1 MIKEHKEIN
10 TVQCS
15 PYEAYNFDSVFS
27 YKHICEAALLCK
39 RNVFWKSSVQNFM
52 RAMHYYCAVLYLEL
66 YNNTFKFQETNE
78 FDIRE
83 RGKTR
88 HIKSIKI
95 RDRVIQK
102 VLCIYCLLPLF
113 EKTFIY
119 DNCASLK
126 NKGITFA
133 IKRLITMLC
142 KFYRKHENKGF
153 VLRFDFKDYFNSID
167 HDIALQLI
175 MQKVKDERIL
185 KLILDAISIYSND
198 KGSVGLG
205 LGSELSQFI
214 ALLYANS
221 IDHLIKDKFGIKYYI
236 RYMDDGIVICES
248 KEQLEE
254 LLKAIRLECEKL
266 HLTIN
271 EKKTYIVPINK
282 GFTFLKKRILLKDSG
297 KIIIRI
303 SRDTITRMRRKL
315 YKLKNKLD
323 KGTVTLKNI
332 EDAFISWRGIV
343 EQFDTY
349 YTVQRMNSIFKEI
362 YGYIPYSKKERRR
375 IRESSN
381 KRRIKAI
388 LDMYEKFESL
398 IDKEVTN
405 DDLL

>member
-1 MIKEHKEIN
+1 
-10 TVQCS
+10 
-15 PYEAYNFDSVFS
+15 
-27 YKHICEAALLCK
+27 
-39 RNVFWKSSVQNFM
+39 
-52 RAMHYYCAVLYLEL
+52 
-66 YNNTFKFQETNE
+66 
-78 FDIRE
+78 
-83 RGKTR
+83 
-88 HIKSIKI
+88 
-95 RDRVIQK
+95 
-102 VLCIYCLLPLF
+102 
-113 EKTFIY
+113 
-119 DNCASLK
+119 
-126 NKGITFA
+126 
-133 IKRLITMLC
+133 
-142 KFYRKHENKGF
+142 
-153 VLRFDFKDYFNSID
+153 
-167 HDIALQLI
+167 

-221 IDHLIKDKFGIKYYI
+221 IDHLIKDKFGIKCYI

-282 GFTFLKKRILLKDSG
+282 GFTFLKKRILLKDSE
-297 KIIIRI
+297 KIVIRI

-388 LDMYEKFESL
+388 LNMYEKFESL

>member
-1 MIKEHKEIN
+1 MIKEHKGIN

-15 PYEAYNFDSVFS
+15 PYEAYNFDSVLS

-221 IDHLIKDKFGIKYYI
+221 IDHLIKDKSGIKYYI

-297 KIIIRI
+297 KIVIRI

-315 YKLKNKLD
+315 YKLKNKLN

-343 EQFDTY
+343 EQFNTY